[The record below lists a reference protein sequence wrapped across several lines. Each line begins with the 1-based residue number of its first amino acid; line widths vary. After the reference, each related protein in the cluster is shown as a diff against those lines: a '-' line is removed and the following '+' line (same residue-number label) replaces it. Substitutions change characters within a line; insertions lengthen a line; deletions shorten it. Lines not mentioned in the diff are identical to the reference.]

1 MWRFPSLNF
10 SSFNILNLN
19 FHGIHSLSGMQV
31 YSLPALLYP
40 SDLSLVR
47 SQLTLLQSALCCS
60 PYAIP
65 LCPLYLHTFPLNLKT
80 STENDE
86 ISLGDLDPTVID
98 MDIFNQL
105 LEMDDE
111 EDREFS
117 KSIVWNYFDQAEST
131 FGNMDDAL

>member
-1 MWRFPSLNF
+1 
-10 SSFNILNLN
+10 
-19 FHGIHSLSGMQV
+19 
-31 YSLPALLYP
+31 
-40 SDLSLVR
+40 
-47 SQLTLLQSALCCS
+47 
-60 PYAIP
+60 
-65 LCPLYLHTFPLNLKT
+65 
-80 STENDE
+80 
-86 ISLGDLDPTVID
+86 